1 MEHKIYLV
9 DGVWVAKHLFVFQ
22 FFDQIFPKHTVVF
35 KVYCWYES
43 ILHSKITVCF
53 PAVIFAFIA
62 SMKKK
67 HIIRFH
73 IYLQLQSLNQ
83 KVIKQVSLR

>member
-62 SMKKK
+62 SMKKNTS
-67 HIIRFH
+67 FGF
-73 IYLQLQSLNQ
+73 IYICSCNH
-83 KVIKQVSLR
+83 

>member
-1 MEHKIYLV
+1 MKHKIYLV

-35 KVYCWYES
+35 DVSCWYQS
-43 ILHSKITVCF
+43 ILHSKITVCCPCSYF
-53 PAVIFAFIA
+53 CFHRQYE
-62 SMKKK
+62 KKPTS
-67 HIIRFH
+67 FGL

-83 KVIKQVSLR
+83 KVIKKVS